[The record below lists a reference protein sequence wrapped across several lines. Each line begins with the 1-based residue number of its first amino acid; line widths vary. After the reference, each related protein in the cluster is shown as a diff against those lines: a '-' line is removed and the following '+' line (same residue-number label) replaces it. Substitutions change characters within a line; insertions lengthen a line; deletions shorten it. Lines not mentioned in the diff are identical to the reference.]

1 MNIRKNIDYSAMFAA
16 LDVALNAGLPQ
27 MKLCCELGRMVC
39 CGSEK
44 GAAVAAAEHLHSRFP
59 DASGFSPRNLRRM
72 REFYRMYEDTPELL
86 TLAMEISWTQN
97 VVILEADMEPDE
109 RRWYLRAADRFGWS
123 KAELQRKIDSDA
135 HLEIQLDG
143 SGFSAILSVMV
154 MSWSVRSMIRIL
166 FLCHGNICRSP
177 MAEFIMKDLVKKA
190 GLEQSIQIES
200 AATSTE
206 EIGNPVYPPAR
217 RKLSEHGIDCSGK
230 RARQLLNSDYE
241 KYDLLIGMDRANLR
255 SMYRICGGDFADKMH
270 LLMDFTH
277 RPGEV
282 ADPWYTDDFDTTWRD
297 VEEGCR
303 GLLHHIQLQS
313 AIHGGD
319 F

>member
-1 MNIRKNIDYSAMFAA
+1 MNIRKNIDYSPMFAA
-16 LDVALNAGLPQ
+16 LEAALSAEMPQ
-27 MKLCCELGRMVC
+27 MQLCCELGRIVC
-39 CGSEK
+39 SRSEK
-44 GAAVAAAEHLHSRFP
+44 GAAVAAAEYLHSRFP

-109 RRWYLRAADRFGWS
+109 RRWYLRAAGQRWNSREKSILTPIWKSNSTNLRF
-123 KAELQRKIDSDA
+123 R
-135 HLEIQLDG
+135 
-143 SGFSAILSVMV
+143 AILSAIV

-190 GLEQSIQIES
+190 SLEQSIQIES

-255 SMYRICGGDFADKMH
+255 SMYRICGGDFAGKMH
-270 LLMDFTH
+270 LLMDFTN

-303 GLLHHIQLQS
+303 GLLQKIISKEVQTIGQ
-313 AIHGGD
+313 AGC
-319 F
+319 